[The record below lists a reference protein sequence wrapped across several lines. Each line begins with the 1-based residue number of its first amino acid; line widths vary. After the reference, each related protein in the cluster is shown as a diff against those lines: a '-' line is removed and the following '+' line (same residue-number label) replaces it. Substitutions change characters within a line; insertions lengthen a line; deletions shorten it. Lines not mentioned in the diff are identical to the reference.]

1 VSPSGRISFD
11 GLASLHARCVN
22 VCAAG
27 FYVDVDLST
36 STLPKKVLKSQSEG
50 YNFILVV
57 GSDEA
62 TSGTVNVTASSDHI
76 KKDEAAA
83 AGAGA
88 GAAAAAAAGSEAA
101 AHHVERPGGQIS
113 DADLLQK
120 FRDLKANVQ

>member
-1 VSPSGRISFD
+1 MSPSGRISFD
-11 GLASLHARCVN
+11 GLASLHARYVH

-88 GAAAAAAAGSEAA
+88 AAAAAACSEAA

-113 DADLLQK
+113 VADLLQK
-120 FRDLKANVQ
+120 FRDLKANFQ